1 MVMNKKIL
9 ICLTLIIL
17 SGCTNQTHLKG
28 ENDELKRQIINLE
41 SKLNEEREK
50 NTKLVNEI
58 TELKQSF
65 EGYEPNDV
73 ISFKDSIKI
82 NAKILQK
89 QEGDNLYPYYII
101 VTMDDRDHNTPLLI
115 AVENITTYNQFKE
128 GEKYDLNVYVEAVID
143 RKNNVIRF
151 MYTILPKMYFDFNG

>member
-1 MVMNKKIL
+1 MNKKIL

-17 SGCTNQTHLKG
+17 SGCTNQTHIKG

-128 GEKYDLNVYVEAVID
+128 GEKYDLNVYVTAVID

-151 MYTILPKMYFDFNG
+151 MYTILPKM

>member
-82 NAKILQK
+82 NGKILQK

>member
-1 MVMNKKIL
+1 MNKKIL

>member
-128 GEKYDLNVYVEAVID
+128 GEKYDLNVYVTAVID

-151 MYTILPKMYFDFNG
+151 MYTILPKM

>member
-1 MVMNKKIL
+1 MEMNKKIL

-82 NAKILQK
+82 NGKILQK

-151 MYTILPKMYFDFNG
+151 MYTILPKM

>member
-1 MVMNKKIL
+1 MNKKIL

-128 GEKYDLNVYVEAVID
+128 GEKYDLNVHVEAVID

-151 MYTILPKMYFDFNG
+151 MYTILPKM

>member
-1 MVMNKKIL
+1 MNKKIL

-151 MYTILPKMYFDFNG
+151 MYTILPKM

>member
-151 MYTILPKMYFDFNG
+151 MYTILPKM

>member
-1 MVMNKKIL
+1 MNKKIL

-128 GEKYDLNVYVEAVID
+128 GEKYDLNVYVTAVID

-151 MYTILPKMYFDFNG
+151 MYTILPKM

>member
-17 SGCTNQTHLKG
+17 SGCTNQTHIKG

-128 GEKYDLNVYVEAVID
+128 GEKYDLNVYVTAVID

-151 MYTILPKMYFDFNG
+151 MYTILPKM